1 MSTITYFLSKDLK
14 EGFVLNYKIVNSIFG
29 VDNQKDAALFL
40 AEPNRFQRIS
50 FERVSELKAEAQK
63 AVDAIEDIEKEM
75 VEKEKELKEEKKV
88 EPKEIKK
95 EAEVEFKEE
104 DDTEKTMDETV
115 IADLDEILEPVKEVK
130 STPIKRKRGR
140 PKGQLKR
147 RVIKE

>member
-75 VEKEKELKEEKKV
+75 VEKEKELKEE
-88 EPKEIKK
+88 
-95 EAEVEFKEE
+95 

-147 RVIKE
+147 RVVKE